1 MTSLPNLPCLCASLR
16 RASRSLTQMYEE
28 ALRPRGPR
36 ATQFTVLQVLSIAGE
51 LTQGELGEI
60 LAMDSTTLTRTLDI
74 MLRHGWVSR
83 QRGRDR
89 REWRLR
95 LDKKGMAVFR
105 RALPDW
111 EAVQSRVRRLL
122 GADHTDSLHSLVDA
136 VSNEL
141 RK

>member
-16 RASRSLTQMYEE
+16 RASRALTQMYEE
-28 ALRPRGPR
+28 ALRPRGLR
-36 ATQFTVLQVLSIAGE
+36 ATQFTILQALSIAGE
-51 LTQGELGEI
+51 LTQGDLGEI
-60 LAMDSTTLTRTLDI
+60 LATDSTTLTRTLDI
-74 MLRHGWVSR
+74 MLRHGWLSR
-83 QRGRDR
+83 QRGHDR

-95 LDKKGMAVFR
+95 LDKKGAALFR

-111 EAVQSRVRRLL
+111 EAVQARVRRRL
-122 GADHTDSLHSLVDA
+122 GDTNWDGLHTLVDV